1 MYFPKDKQQKV
12 KLKPAFTSPLRFLV
26 NLFLTE
32 ISGESSGTLII
43 KNVIRSDDGLYQ
55 CIAENPTGAAYKNG
69 HITVWF
75 KPTFNRTRDLPPVWS
90 WDGRPGNLSCLPEAI
105 PNATIVWRW
114 NQIEISEE
122 NFQHGRVSRNN
133 FEVIGTSPQSF
144 LIVKPYNEP
153 R

>member
-1 MYFPKDKQQKV
+1 M
-12 KLKPAFTSPLRFLV
+12 
-26 NLFLTE
+26 
-32 ISGESSGTLII
+32 
-43 KNVIRSDDGLYQ
+43 IRSDDGLYQ
-55 CIAENPTGAAYKNG
+55 CIAENPTGTAYKNG

-122 NFQHGRVSRNN
+122 NFQNGRVSRNN

-144 LIVKPYNEP
+144 LIVKPYNEQ